1 MRKKILLLGSSM
13 TQRSF
18 SLEHLGWGA
27 ALANWYCR
35 TADILNRGA
44 GGYNSNWCKRYLS
57 KLIGNEKPDITVL
70 FIGNNDAIEED
81 EHQHVSLH
89 DFRDNILQILEALYR
104 VKSSMSVIIVT
115 TTRVNE
121 EMKPKHSNER
131 RAQYADIIRD
141 IVKYQHTINTI
152 AHHSLALVDLW
163 TTQHIKTQNSNSN
176 SNSNNE
182 TITLHS
188 VSSDDLYDGVHL
200 NKSGNKKVFE
210 KIKHVITHNTQF
222 PHLSPDNVK
231 HKGNKRR
238 LITTTQQHQS
248 SATNDVQQTQ
258 HKQIRKSSNDY
269 TNDLNKTLDCV
280 VNTTNNDNIT
290 TNCHDKLLLGGSL
303 DGNTLYHNDTIEY
316 ENNKTNKIESTCELL
331 AVDQTPLQLTVPL
344 WHEI

>member
-1 MRKKILLLGSSM
+1 
-13 TQRSF
+13 
-18 SLEHLGWGA
+18 
-27 ALANWYCR
+27 
-35 TADILNRGA
+35 
-44 GGYNSNWCKRYLS
+44 LS

-81 EHQHVSLH
+81 ERQHVSLH
-89 DFRDNILQILEALYR
+89 DFRENVLQILEALYR

-131 RAQYADIIRD
+131 RAQYANNIRD
-141 IVKYQHTINTI
+141 IVKYQHSINTI

-176 SNSNNE
+176 YE

-210 KIKHVITHNTQF
+210 KIKYVINTQF

-238 LITTTQQHQS
+238 FITITQQHQS
-248 SATNDVQQTQ
+248 SATNNVQQTY
-258 HKQIRKSSNDY
+258 KQIRKSSNDY
-269 TNDLNKTLDCV
+269 TNDLNKTVDSV
-280 VNTTNNDNIT
+280 ISSTNNDNIT
-290 TNCHDKLLLGGSL
+290 TNGHNKLFGSSFE
-303 DGNTLYHNDTIEY
+303 NTHYHNNIEDD
-316 ENNKTNKIESTCELL
+316 ENHITNNISSPCDLS
-331 AVDQTPLQLTVPL
+331 VVQTPLQLTVPL